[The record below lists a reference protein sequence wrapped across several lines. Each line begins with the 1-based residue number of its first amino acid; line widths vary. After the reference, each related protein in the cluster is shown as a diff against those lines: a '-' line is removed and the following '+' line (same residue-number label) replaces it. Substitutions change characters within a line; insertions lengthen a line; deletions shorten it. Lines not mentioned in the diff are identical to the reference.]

1 MTPSSC
7 STAPSSICCH
17 VWRSNAWAMMARLRM
32 RDVDMAVLRI
42 WRGRPAGRDLVRSSW
57 SGGGGKRFLLGE
69 GAIDLVAHQLGQ
81 LPVQH
86 RRGELPA
93 QQFVLGGKRIARAR
107 NIDRHDR
114 LDAART

>member
-7 STAPSSICCH
+7 STAPSSTCCQ
-17 VWRSNAWAMMARLRM
+17 VWRCGAWWMMARLRT

-42 WRGRPAGRDLVRSSW
+42 WRGRPAGWDLVRSSW

-81 LPVQH
+81 LP
-86 RRGELPA
+86 A
-93 QQFVLGGKRIARAR
+93 QQFGFGGKRIARGGESEAAETR
-107 NIDRHDR
+107 
-114 LDAART
+114 DAART